1 LKIGILGLPA
11 SGKTTLF
18 NLLTEFYDEPDHVHG
33 GNKPVMRSVKV
44 IDPRL
49 ERLRED
55 YQPQKYTP
63 ASLQFLDFPA
73 VSSESSRGGLADLL
87 APARELETLIVVL
100 RDFDSAGGD
109 GPDPRSDLSEV
120 LGEFI
125 IADLVVVEKRL
136 EKLEERSRKPNFDD
150 DDRREQALLGEI
162 MKHLE
167 SEKPVSSFPLD
178 DIQRKAISGFGF
190 LSLKPYLAVI
200 NSGEGGG
207 DGAGGDEIR
216 SETGAEVFTCK
227 ALNELEILQLSP
239 EDQEIFL
246 EEYGIESF
254 SREPIIAAAYLTAGR
269 ISFFTAGE
277 KEVRAWTIRDGTVAV
292 DAAGEIHTDIAR
304 GFIRAEVVSY
314 EDYVEND
321 GIKGA
326 REKGQFRLEGKA
338 YTMVDGD
345 IVEFRFSV

>member
-1 LKIGILGLPA
+1 MKIGILGLPT

-18 NLLTEFYDEPDHVHG
+18 NLLTEFYEEPEHAHG

-44 IDPRL
+44 ADPRL
-49 ERLRED
+49 ERLRDD
-55 YQPQKYTP
+55 YEPQKYTP

-73 VSSESSRGGLADLL
+73 MSSENSRGGLADLL

-100 RDFDSAGGD
+100 RNFVSPGGD
-109 GPDPRSDLSEV
+109 ASDPQSDLTEV

-125 IADLVVVEKRL
+125 IADLVVVEKRI

-162 MKHLE
+162 REHLE
-167 SEKPVSSFPLD
+167 LEKPVSSFPLD
-178 DIQRKAISGFGF
+178 DLQKKMISGFGF

-200 NSGEGGG
+200 NTGEGGG
-207 DGAGGDEIR
+207 EA
-216 SETGAEVFTCK
+216 SESGISSEFGTEVLSCK
-227 ALNELEILQLSP
+227 ALNELEILQLPP
-239 EDQEIFL
+239 EDQEVFL
-246 EEYGIESF
+246 EEYGIQSF
-254 SREPIIAAAYLTAGR
+254 SRKPVIAAAYRTAGR

-314 EDYVEND
+314 ADYVEND

-326 REKGQFRLEGKA
+326 REKGQFRLEGKT
-338 YTMVDGD
+338 YVMGDGD

>member
-1 LKIGILGLPA
+1 MKIGILGLPA

-18 NLLTEFYDEPDHVHG
+18 NLLTEFYDEPDHAHG

-44 IDPRL
+44 VDPRL
-49 ERLRED
+49 ERLRDD
-55 YQPQKYTP
+55 YEPQKYTP

-73 VSSESSRGGLADLL
+73 MSSESSRGGLEDLL

-100 RDFDSAGGD
+100 RDFDSPGG
-109 GPDPRSDLSEV
+109 PESDPQSDLAEV

-162 MKHLE
+162 SRHLE

-207 DGAGGDEIR
+207 NAVEAELSSVAG
-216 SETGAEVFTCK
+216 TEVLSCK
-227 ALNELEILQLSP
+227 ALNEFEILQLSP
-239 EDQEIFL
+239 EDQAIFL
-246 EEYGIESF
+246 EEYGIQSF
-254 SREPIIAAAYLTAGR
+254 SRAPIISAAYQTAGR

-314 EDYVEND
+314 EDYIENG

-326 REKGQFRLEGKA
+326 KEKGQFRLEGKTYA
-338 YTMVDGD
+338 MADGD